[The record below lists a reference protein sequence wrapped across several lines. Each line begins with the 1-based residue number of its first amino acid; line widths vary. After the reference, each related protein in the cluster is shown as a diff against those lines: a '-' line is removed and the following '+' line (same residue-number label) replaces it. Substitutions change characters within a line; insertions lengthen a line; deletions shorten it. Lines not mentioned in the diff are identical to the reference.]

1 MEGNEVRLQVE
12 LLLALNRKRDV
23 CSFEEEE
30 KKQTT
35 TTAKEGGQAN
45 NKEVLPDIQR
55 LRLGCHGQGWG

>member
-35 TTAKEGGQAN
+35 TTAKERGQTN
-45 NKEVLPDIQR
+45 YK
-55 LRLGCHGQGWG
+55 